1 MPDRATRV
9 VLVGF
14 MGSGKTSV
22 GRALAARLGFRF
34 VDLDARIEE
43 AAGQRVAEIFREKG
57 EPAFRELE
65 RSAAAEALREE
76 RVVIAAGGGAFA
88 DPATRDILRQGTFS
102 VYLACDLDTILERV
116 PKDGSRPLAGNRE
129 TMQALLSARE
139 SSYRQADLT
148 LDASRRSPD
157 AIAEEAARMLA
168 LPAPG
173 ERAPRR

>member
-1 MPDRATRV
+1 MLDRAKRI

-22 GRALAARLGFRF
+22 GKALAARLGFAF
-34 VDLDARIEE
+34 VDLDTRVEE
-43 AAGQRVAEIFREKG
+43 STGKRVADVFRDEG
-57 EPAFRELE
+57 EPAFRRHE
-65 RSAAAEALREE
+65 RAAASAALREE

-88 DPATRDILRQGTFS
+88 DPETQDILRAGAHC
-102 VYLACDLDTILERV
+102 VYLACDLETILERV
-116 PKDGSRPLAGNRE
+116 PRDGSRPLAGNRE

-139 SSYRQADLT
+139 PSYRLADLT
-148 LDASRRSPD
+148 IDASRRSPD
-157 AIAEEAARMLA
+157 VIAEEVARTLA